1 MRESPATDEAL
12 VARCRRGDG
21 AAWEILLD
29 RYHDAGSRH
38 LERMFNG
45 NFELAADLMQ
55 EVWEDLVQELRRG
68 EPRRFKAL
76 FWTVLKR
83 RAIDELRRGGRRPPP
98 TSPAPPGGDGDGDA
112 LLERLE
118 SADPGPEA
126 TVLHLAEAQRLQAA
140 LERLPEHYRVTLV
153 ARDVEGR
160 SNRETAQVLVER
172 GLLDGGGDPEKKAE
186 NYYYRG
192 LKAMRQLLQ

>member
-55 EVWEDLVQELRRG
+55 EVWEDLVQELGRG
-68 EPRRFKAL
+68 QPRRFLAL
-76 FWTVLKR
+76 LGPGLKR
-83 RAIDELRRGGRRPPP
+83 RAFP
-98 TSPAPPGGDGDGDA
+98 
-112 LLERLE
+112 
-118 SADPGPEA
+118 
-126 TVLHLAEAQRLQAA
+126 
-140 LERLPEHYRVTLV
+140 
-153 ARDVEGR
+153 
-160 SNRETAQVLVER
+160 
-172 GLLDGGGDPEKKAE
+172 
-186 NYYYRG
+186 
-192 LKAMRQLLQ
+192 

>member
-1 MRESPATDEAL
+1 M
-12 VARCRRGDG
+12 ARCRRGDG
-21 AAWEILLD
+21 AAWELLLD

-45 NFELAADLMQ
+45 NWDLAADLMQ
-55 EVWEDLVQELRRG
+55 EVWEDLVTELRRG

-83 RAIDELRRGGRRPPP
+83 RAIDELRRRGRRPPP
-98 TSPAPPGGDGDGDA
+98 ASLDAPRGDDGEGDA
-112 LLERLE
+112 LLERIE
-118 SADPGPEA
+118 SDAATPEA
-126 TVLHLAEAQRLQAA
+126 EVLRLAEAQRLHQT
-140 LERLPEHYRVTLV
+140 LEQLPEHYRVTLV

-160 SNRETAQVLVER
+160 SNRETAQLLLER
-172 GLLDGGGDPEKKAE
+172 GLLEPEGDPEKKAE

-192 LKAMRQLLQ
+192 LKAMRQLLQQR